1 MKKFRS
7 VLLIAFLVLAL
18 VGCGST
24 SADITVDRAG
34 NEISLPSEVETVVS
48 LAASTT
54 QVLSD
59 LDMSASIVGVDLYST
74 FYVTDLAEDVLTFD
88 MMAPDFEALIA
99 MEPDIVFVSE
109 MSSAGGEDIFLPVKE
124 AGITVVTIPTPVTIE
139 DTKEDVQ
146 FIADCVNK
154 SEEGKTLV
162 EEMDKV
168 ISEVTEIA
176 NTITDTK
183 TVAYEV
189 SAMPYLYSTGTGTYM
204 DEIITTIGATN
215 VYADQENW
223 ISVTE
228 EDAVAKNPDVI
239 VTSVD
244 YLEDAVGEILS
255 RPGWEDV
262 SAVANA
268 EVYYIDTAAAT
279 LPNHNIVRTLVEMA
293 KAVYPEEYAGLE

>member
-1 MKKFRS
+1 MKKLRS

-24 SADITVDRAG
+24 SADITADRAG
-34 NEISLPSEVETVVS
+34 NEVSLPSEVETVVS
-48 LAASTT
+48 LASSTT

-59 LDMSASIVGVDLYST
+59 LDMSASIVGVDSYAT
-74 FYVTDLAEDVLTFD
+74 YYVTDLPEDVLTFD

-124 AGITVVTIPTPVTIE
+124 AGITVVTIPTPATIE

-154 SEEGKTLV
+154 SEEGKALV
-162 EEMDKV
+162 EEMDQV

-176 NTITDTK
+176 KTITDTK

-279 LPNHNIVRTLVEMA
+279 LPNHNIVKALVEMA
-293 KAVYPEEYAGLE
+293 KAVYPEAYAGLE